1 MTPRPYSRMFQAV
14 GTAGYAAKYPVPEV
28 QLSPEMAAKVGIE
41 MEDDK
46 LPLNASQIET
56 LLKSLCAF
64 FPFRDNCL
72 SQRARRT
79 WRNVL
84 FYGLTACS
92 MPTTRFAFRYGC
104 V

>member
-1 MTPRPYSRMFQAV
+1 M
-14 GTAGYAAKYPVPEV
+14 

-56 LLKSLCAF
+56 LLNHYAPS
-64 FPFRDNCL
+64 FPSETITLAKELDAL
-72 SQRARRT
+72 